1 MQINYLFIALVFM
14 LAGCKDSSK
23 AQDES
28 KSAKTSENGQTSAN
42 EEQAGSNG
50 FWEKLVMKEFL
61 DNNGTVVATMPFPSS
76 WNIIENPGKGEPSI
90 TGPNGI
96 KVTDFPAQS
105 FMDNYDPGLQQA
117 YYQSGQ
123 QLRSMPGVEQLIQ
136 QDIVPWL
143 ANKGLQ
149 FVKQY
154 EIPEISKMDKWYSDQ
169 LYKAMPSRTEI
180 KAIGTDWKS
189 KDGSPYFL
197 LIHLNVSTSET
208 MQNWYYMCTGLQAEP
223 AHFARAKK
231 QLIFALSNTCYNL
244 QPIIAYNQQEAQRV
258 GQSWASH
265 NQRMMQNQAN
275 FEASQRAHVNKSNAI
290 NDAIMSG
297 WKERNA
303 ASDRSQEQFLD
314 VINERSNVVDPTT
327 GQGYKVA
334 SGANQYW
341 MNSNGEYIGTELH
354 DYNPNL
360 DENMN
365 EVKWQELKELEK

>member
-1 MQINYLFIALVFM
+1 
-14 LAGCKDSSK
+14 
-23 AQDES
+23 
-28 KSAKTSENGQTSAN
+28 
-42 EEQAGSNG
+42 
-50 FWEKLVMKEFL
+50 
-61 DNNGTVVATMPFPSS
+61 
-76 WNIIENPGKGEPSI
+76 
-90 TGPNGI
+90 
-96 KVTDFPAQS
+96 
-105 FMDNYDPGLQQA
+105 
-117 YYQSGQ
+117 
-123 QLRSMPGVEQLIQ
+123 
-136 QDIVPWL
+136 
-143 ANKGLQ
+143 
-149 FVKQY
+149 
-154 EIPEISKMDKWYSDQ
+154 
-169 LYKAMPSRTEI
+169 
-180 KAIGTDWKS
+180 
-189 KDGSPYFL
+189 
-197 LIHLNVSTSET
+197 
-208 MQNWYYMCTGLQAEP
+208 MCTGLQAEP

-231 QLIFALSNTCYNL
+231 QLIFALSNTRYNL
-244 QPIIAYNQQEAQRV
+244 QPIMAYNQQEAQRV